1 MKATLT
7 LAGPPTRLSGRFRP
21 APVAWLAAVLLCV
34 NLVGCGGGSDTA
46 AVSQQS
52 AAASVQPGSAGGIA
66 APVANGSA
74 DQSVKAAVALAAPD
88 PGLLLLLVPDG
99 IDDQDPGIMA
109 WEDAAR
115 EVGVRMAP
123 ITDSQFLSL
132 GTSGALAYA
141 GLVLPDQIHTVATD
155 QLVAAVHDYTNAG
168 GSTFL
173 TFDFAALTRRA
184 DGPLVYPIPKSRL
197 SDLAGVDY
205 VLYDKYLDRTVGLG
219 PVTAM
224 RTTMRELLVPPGK
237 SEPFSTA
244 GPVALPTAPGG
255 TITVGPTTITVGP
268 PSVGNKD
275 RLQVG
280 PAGAI
285 DVASQVPLLR
295 AAGVGP
301 GQALYLPVSPGDP
314 GGVHGF
320 DPQQYQIQP
329 MASSSQLRSPNR
341 LKELKAQVG
350 FGQAVRAAAPNE
362 ASRFVA
368 AASTKA
374 IGVFGGGSGGAADGG
389 AVVRTGLGD
398 NGPDVLQ
405 AYHGYALGFLIY
417 PSYVTEGSY
426 AGTVLATSPQF
437 GLVAGVKSYGAGR
450 VLFVNLPLTYL
461 KGRTDALPMH
471 GFLQY
476 FVKHLLGGAQLSS
489 MPNGVPGMM
498 FNWHLDSMEAQQPTL
513 QLETAGIFNA
523 GPMSIH
529 ITAGPDTV
537 VPGDGLGFDLNNN
550 PTMQAF
556 LRRMDAKGHSIGSHG
571 GWDHDYYGLNANET
585 NSATFLPF
593 LVLNRQAVDNAVGHP
608 TRDYSAPEGNNP
620 HWAMDWLAQQGV
632 VSAYFGGHTGLGV
645 TRDYRDGILNT
656 PTLWVV
662 PVTPMGLYATFEEF
676 QDFNVPKADVI
687 NWYLDLVDFDL
698 THDTA
703 RMVYAHPPG
712 ASEWIDVVQTL
723 EAYVRSKGASKFSW
737 YTMPRLADFMAKRNE
752 VQWSEQSLANGVTQ
766 FTASHPIS
774 LKELVWRLP
783 KARYLRPTAVSGG
796 SVADGGTVWLV
807 KAGANART
815 LTFRASSSTTWAP
828 F

>member
-1 MKATLT
+1 MKPTLT
-7 LAGPPTRLSGRFRP
+7 LAGPSTRFSGRFRP
-21 APVAWLAAVLLCV
+21 APVAWLAALLLCV
-34 NLVGCGGGSDTA
+34 NLVGCGGGADTEA
-46 AVSQQS
+46 ASPQS
-52 AAASVQPGSAGGIA
+52 AVASVPQGNAGDSA
-66 APVANGSA
+66 APAAANGSA
-74 DQSVKAAVALAAPD
+74 DQPVKAAVSLAAPD

-123 ITDSQFLSL
+123 ITDSQFLGL

-155 QLVAAVHDYTNAG
+155 QLVQAVRDFTSAG
-168 GSTFL
+168 GRTLL

-205 VLYDKYLDRTVGLG
+205 VLYDKYLDHTVGLG

-224 RTTMRELLVPPGK
+224 RSTLRELLVPPGK
-237 SEPFSTA
+237 SEPF
-244 GPVALPTAPGG
+244 
-255 TITVGPTTITVGP
+255 PTTA
-268 PSVGNKD
+268 SVASLTANGGAGTSGTTKD
-275 RLQVG
+275 RMLAA
-280 PAGAI
+280 PASASDLG
-285 DVASQVPLLR
+285 SQVPLLK

-301 GQALYLPVSPGDP
+301 GQALYLPVSPSDP

-329 MASSSQLRSPNR
+329 MASPSELRSPDR
-341 LKELKAQVG
+341 LKELKAGVG
-350 FGQAVRAAAPNE
+350 FGQAVRAAAPDQ
-362 ASRFVA
+362 ASRFFPA
-368 AASTKA
+368 GTKA
-374 IGVFGGGSGGAADGG
+374 FGAFGGGSGSTAGG
-389 AVVRTGLGD
+389 RAVVRNGLGD

-405 AYHGYALGFLIY
+405 AYNGYALGFLVY

-437 GLVAGVKSYGAGR
+437 GLVAGVQSFGAGR

-476 FVKHLLGGAQLSS
+476 FVQHLLGGAQLSS
-489 MPNGVPGMM
+489 MPNGVAGMI
-498 FNWHLDSMEAQQPTL
+498 FNWHLDSKEAQQPAL
-513 QLETAGIFNA
+513 QLERAGIFNV
-523 GPMSIH
+523 GTMSIH
-529 ITAGPDTV
+529 MTAGPDAVT
-537 VPGDGLGFDLNNN
+537 PGDKLGFDLNNN

-571 GWDHDYYGLNANET
+571 GWIHDYYGLNANET
-585 NSATFLPF
+585 NSATFLPY
-593 LVLNRQAVDNAVGHP
+593 LVLNRQAVDNAVGHA

-620 HWAMDWLAQQGV
+620 LWAMDWLAQQGV
-632 VSAYFGGHTGLGV
+632 VSAYFAGHTGLGV
-645 TRDYRDGILNT
+645 TRDYRDGTLHT
-656 PTLWVV
+656 PSLWVV
-662 PVTPMGLYATFEEF
+662 PVTPMGNYATFEEF
-676 QDFNVPKADVI
+676 QDFNVPKADVV

-698 THDTA
+698 AHNTA

-712 ASEWIDVVQTL
+712 AYDWIDVVQTL
-723 EAYVRSKGASKFSW
+723 EAYVRGKGSSQVAW
-737 YTMPRLADFMAKRNE
+737 YTMPRLADFMAKRNQ
-752 VQWSEQSLANGVTQ
+752 VQWNQQSLANGVTQ
-766 FTASHPIS
+766 FSASHPVS
-774 LKELVWRLP
+774 LKEMVWRLP
-783 KARYLRPTAVSGG
+783 KARYLRPTTVSGG

-807 KAGANART
+807 KASSNART
-815 LTFRASSSTTWAP
+815 LTFRAASNTLPAS